1 MSIFKADPQLAQE
14 YAQLI
19 GFLIPMTAI
28 YILLVFAS
36 ALKKIIGYALAAGW
50 GFLILMMILS
60 KVG

>member
-28 YILLVFAS
+28 YILLVFVS

-60 KVG
+60 KVS

>member
-19 GFLIPMTAI
+19 GFLIPLTAI

>member
-60 KVG
+60 KVS